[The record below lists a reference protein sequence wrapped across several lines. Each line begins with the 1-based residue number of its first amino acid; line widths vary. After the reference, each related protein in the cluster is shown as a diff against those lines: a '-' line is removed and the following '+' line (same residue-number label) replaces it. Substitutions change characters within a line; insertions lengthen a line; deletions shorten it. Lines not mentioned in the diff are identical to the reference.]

1 MNWAADAA
9 LSSQQSALLPCQL
22 VAAAKMAILHVS
34 LYSSLRCELA
44 HPDNAVEMLVMIGM
58 DLFHYS
64 YVYSLF
70 FTRWT
75 AGEIQ
80 KEENL
85 FVNTIEKNE
94 RINQFLNFIHVHF
107 KIAAE

>member
-44 HPDNAVEMLVMIGM
+44 HPENAVEMLVMIGM
-58 DLFHYS
+58 GFIPLLLCLQSFFHP
-64 YVYSLF
+64 LDC
-70 FTRWT
+70 
-75 AGEIQ
+75 G
-80 KEENL
+80 
-85 FVNTIEKNE
+85 
-94 RINQFLNFIHVHF
+94 
-107 KIAAE
+107 